1 VLVMDDEEIVRE
13 VAMEILVHLG
23 YRADL
28 CGSGTEAVKLCREA
42 MNSEDPYAVV
52 IMDLTVPGGMG
63 GKETI
68 KKLLEIDASVKGI
81 VSSGYSED
89 PHSPI
94 TQNMDS
100 AELSRSPIGRT
111 NCMRQ
116 SNRWCRNDTDRP
128 GIKSH
133 SLTGWLFFLSV
144 DILTGSQ
151 KVAGMTINCLSG
163 VFASPSYFRSESSTI
178 FQ

>member
-1 VLVMDDEEIVRE
+1 MDDEEIVRE

-28 CGSGTEAVKLCREA
+28 CGSGTEAVKLYREA

-89 PHSPI
+89 PTLAHY
-94 TQNMDS
+94 
-100 AELSRSPIGRT
+100 AEYGFGGVVSKPYRANELHEAI
-111 NCMRQ
+111 Q
-116 SNRWCRNDTDRP
+116 S
-128 GIKSH
+128 
-133 SLTGWLFFLSV
+133 LV
-144 DILTGSQ
+144 
-151 KVAGMTINCLSG
+151 
-163 VFASPSYFRSESSTI
+163 
-178 FQ
+178 